1 MGAGVQRGSR
11 CSKGEQVF
19 KGGAGVGGINDL
31 KHWLEGDRSMYFLP
45 LMHDIKAASSILTR
59 LTSL

>member
-1 MGAGVQRGSR
+1 MGNSRLKVGAGVQR
-11 CSKGEQVF
+11 
-19 KGGAGVGGINDL
+19 GAGVGGINDL